1 MSAARGRRGGTDE
14 ARELALL
21 LGALAHEGDG
31 IDVAG
36 ISRRLGCDREH
47 ARHLMALLLQLEDE
61 GGTPLPLVVEGD
73 EPDAVTLFSFGHGIR
88 GRALRLSRG
97 ETEAVLAALA
107 RLGMNQDDPLV
118 VKLRSSAGD
127 LAVRGG
133 EVLRTMG
140 SIAGTSDV
148 AGLLRCSLALVAK
161 RRLTFSYQGRLDERP
176 QRRVVWP
183 LEVRSEGGR
192 WYLDA
197 TDCARDARR
206 SFRIDRMV
214 GLALAEKDGEAPLL
228 EPRRE
233 GGGEVRLVFR
243 EPALLDEAPW
253 PGLRVCST
261 SAGVIEA
268 TVPYFGG
275 SWLVRRLCSCGAG
288 VIVLDEALR
297 SEVQDHAA
305 ALLRALPNQDGGAL
319 APEGR
324 P

>member
-21 LGALAHEGDG
+21 LGALAHEGDA

-36 ISRRLGCDREH
+36 ISGRLGCDREH
-47 ARHLMALLLQLEDE
+47 ARHLMTLLLQLEDE

-97 ETEAVLAALA
+97 ETEAVLAALT
-107 RLGMNQDDPLV
+107 RLGMSQDDPLV

-133 EVLRTMG
+133 EVLRTLG

-148 AGLLRCSLALVAK
+148 TGLLRCSLALVAE
-161 RRLTFSYQGRLDERP
+161 RRLAFSYQGRLDERP

-183 LEVRSEGGR
+183 LEVRSEGGH

-197 TDCARDARR
+197 ADCARDARR
-206 SFRIDRMV
+206 SFRIDRM
-214 GLALAEKDGEAPLL
+214 GELALAEGDETPPL
-228 EPRRE
+228 EPRKGDGR
-233 GGGEVRLVFR
+233 EVRLVFR

-261 SAGVIEA
+261 GAGVVEA

-288 VIVLDEALR
+288 VIVRDEALR
-297 SEVQDHAA
+297 REVQDHAA
-305 ALLRALPNQDGGAL
+305 ALLGALPNQDGGAF